1 MAASRVSSC
10 IAMAAAAAAASASV
24 STLSNRAYA
33 DGPFNFYPFSSSS
46 SPSPSPEGDQTSKSK
61 SDKKAQAEDSSRSSG
76 FDPESLERGAKAL
89 REINSSP
96 YSKQVFFL
104 SLCCVW
110 LPRKHGKM
118 KRNFDQLRDHVYM
131 PNEM

>member
-1 MAASRVSSC
+1 MAPSRVSSC
-10 IAMAAAAAAASASV
+10 IAMAAAAASL
-24 STLSNRAYA
+24 STLSNRAFA

-46 SPSPSPEGDQTSKSK
+46 SSSSSSPSPEGDQTSKSK

-96 YSKQVFFL
+96 YSKQVFFFFFHFYIMNL
-104 SLCCVW
+104 IFPYALFGC
-110 LPRKHGKM
+110 RENMGK
-118 KRNFDQLRDHVYM
+118 
-131 PNEM
+131 

>member
-1 MAASRVSSC
+1 MAPSRVSSC
-10 IAMAAAAAAASASV
+10 IAMAAAAASL
-24 STLSNRAYA
+24 STLSNRAFA
-33 DGPFNFYPFSSSS
+33 DGPFNFYPFSSSSSS

-96 YSKQVFFL
+96 YSKQVFFFFFCHFYIMNL
-104 SLCCVW
+104 IFPYALFGC
-110 LPRKHGKM
+110 RENMGK
-118 KRNFDQLRDHVYM
+118 
-131 PNEM
+131 

>member
-1 MAASRVSSC
+1 MAPSRVSSC
-10 IAMAAAAAAASASV
+10 IAMAAAAASL
-24 STLSNRAYA
+24 STLSNRAFA

-46 SPSPSPEGDQTSKSK
+46 SSSSSSPSPEGDQTSKSK

-96 YSKQVFFL
+96 YSKQVFFFFFSFL
-104 SLCCVW
+104 YNEFDFSLCFVW

-118 KRNFDQLRDHVYM
+118 KRNLI
-131 PNEM
+131 N